1 MKVFEHGLA
10 IAGMTREAVW
20 KELELLLRHPQL
32 VLAGCDEARV
42 SEAAGPD
49 GTLWLSRTNRFGDVE
64 VEDRVL
70 LQAPDRVE
78 IHVSESENWPR
89 SWLTILLASE
99 GDTVR
104 LTFSYEQENPRPME
118 NPAFEKLRN
127 EAYRN
132 KDGTLVQLIRQRAAS

>member
-1 MKVFEHGLA
+1 M
-10 IAGMTREAVW
+10 
-20 KELELLLRHPQL
+20 
-32 VLAGCDEARV
+32 
-42 SEAAGPD
+42 
-49 GTLWLSRTNRFGDVE
+49 
-64 VEDRVL
+64 L

-132 KDGTLVQLIRQRAAS
+132 KDETLVQLIRQRAAS